1 MRLCPDGKW
10 REKGDQRK
18 ASETQCGTGLCGT
31 EIYAVWHCWQRPD
44 GRWREKGGQHKAS
57 ETQRGMPCGTVGRAL
72 MGIGV
77 IGGLIL
83 GIRDGRL
90 RPVAFA

>member
-1 MRLCPDGKW
+1 MGKW

-18 ASETQCGTGLCGT
+18 ASET
-31 EIYAVWHCWQRPD
+31 
-44 GRWREKGGQHKAS
+44 
-57 ETQRGMPCGTVGRAL
+57 PCGICRVALRLSL

-77 IGGLIL
+77 IGGLIH

-90 RPVAFA
+90 RPAALHDMIADRLILPVCIVQLVLLCGS